1 MEKTIVLGSG
11 SPARHKLLKNLIPQF
26 IVVKPTVEEPTSGF
40 ECPRSQ
46 VAWTSWI
53 KAHDVSSKVTSS
65 VIICADTIGWMDKK
79 PLMKPENREHAF
91 QMLRSMSGK
100 THELWTG
107 VVLWDVDSGNQLCW
121 QEQSLVEFRNVT
133 DPELEN
139 YLETRSWKEHS
150 GAYSIEESNDPW
162 VTLKKG
168 SLTNVIGL
176 PMESLRNNLSKFC
189 NDIHQLQH

>member
-11 SPARHKLLKNLIPQF
+11 SPARHKLLKNFIPQF
-26 IVVKPTVEEPTSGF
+26 NVVKPTVEEPKSGF

-53 KAHDVSSKVTSS
+53 KAHDVSSKVASS

-133 DPELEN
+133 DSELEN

-150 GAYSIEESNDPW
+150 GAYAIEESKDPW

-176 PMESLRNNLSKFC
+176 PMESLRNNLFKFC